1 MTISD
6 EPRHFFKLLQGAIRV
21 TVDEDS
27 KDFLNVLSNSVLVV
41 KIRGGTQN
49 AMQLLLGLVISHEL
63 LHNFTDLNVTWT
75 NHRVL
80 WDIGCLALLFL
91 LLNLGL
97 GPALA
102 PFFSFFLLRHFDF
115 CNVKSDYNQLN

>member
-27 KDFLNVLSNSVLVV
+27 KHFLNVLSNGVLVV
-41 KIRGGTQN
+41 KVRGGAQN
-49 AMQLLLGLVISHEL
+49 AMQLLLGFVISHEF

-75 NHRVL
+75 NHWVL
-80 WDIGCLALLFL
+80 WDVGCLALLFL
-91 LLNLGL
+91 LNLRL
-97 GPALA
+97 RPALA
-102 PFFSFFLLRHFDF
+102 PFFGFFLLRHFDF
-115 CNVKSDYNQLN
+115 CNVKSDYNQLY

>member
-1 MTISD
+1 MTISN

-27 KDFLNVLSNSVLVV
+27 EDFLNVVSDGVLVV
-41 KIRGGTQN
+41 EIRGGAQN
-49 AMQLLLGLVISHEL
+49 AMQVLLGFVISNKL
-63 LHNFTDLNVTWT
+63 LHNFTNLNVTRT

-80 WDIGCLALLFL
+80 WDVGWVALFF
-91 LLNLGL
+91 LLNLGF

-102 PFFSFFLLRHFDF
+102 PFFRFFLLRHFDF